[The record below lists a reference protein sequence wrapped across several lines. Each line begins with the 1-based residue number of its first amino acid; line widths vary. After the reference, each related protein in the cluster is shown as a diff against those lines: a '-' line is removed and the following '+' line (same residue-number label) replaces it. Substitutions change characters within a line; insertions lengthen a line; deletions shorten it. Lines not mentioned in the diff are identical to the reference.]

1 MTKVSTITPCYN
13 MSKYMK
19 GFLDNLSTQTHKDLE
34 IVLDHNDP
42 SDEEV
47 KLVEE
52 YNEQYDNILHI
63 KVEGVDPIGTSMNR
77 CIEYATGDYLCIWNV
92 DDLRTPD
99 SIEVMAK
106 ALDENPDVDFV
117 YGNYIIVPKFGS
129 TEGQYVDETGEKMNY
144 NRYDLGPY
152 FMFRKSLLEKSGVFD
167 EQLVQGADYDLALR
181 LAFNAKGLHLPI
193 NLGYYLNEG
202 LGQSTKPDSKQ
213 PIERTV
219 IELRYNIRVLEPH
232 LVPYTRT
239 YDVGNIIVDEE
250 KFQFLILDESHN
262 TEKIISDTQSSPYIK
277 WNDESLADLIR
288 NDNVYN
294 VFIFNKDGNHGYFSL
309 LHNLTSNIE
318 GTIVELGNRE
328 GLGILSIYDALSEKV
343 NYIHLIL

>member
-42 SDEEV
+42 FDEEV

-117 YGNYIIVPKFGS
+117 YGNYVIVPKFGS
-129 TEGQYVDETGEKMNY
+129 TEGQYVDESGREEELTTGMI
-144 NRYDLGPY
+144 LGPY

-202 LGQSTKPDSKQ
+202 LGQSTKPNSKQ

-232 LVPYTRT
+232 LVPYTRS
-239 YDVGNIIVDEE
+239 YDVDNIIVDEE
-250 KFQFLILDESHN
+250 KI
-262 TEKIISDTQSSPYIK
+262 PV
-277 WNDESLADLIR
+277 A
-288 NDNVYN
+288 
-294 VFIFNKDGNHGYFSL
+294 
-309 LHNLTSNIE
+309 NLT
-318 GTIVELGNRE
+318 
-328 GLGILSIYDALSEKV
+328 
-343 NYIHLIL
+343 

>member
-117 YGNYIIVPKFGS
+117 YGNYVIVPRFGG
-129 TEGQYVDETGEKMNY
+129 TEGQYVDETGREDELTTGMI
-144 NRYDLGPY
+144 LGPY
-152 FMFRKSLLEKSGVFD
+152 FMFRKSILEKSGVFD

-181 LAFNAKGLHLPI
+181 LALNGKGLHLPI

-202 LGQSTKPDSKQ
+202 LGQSTKPNSKQ

-232 LVPYTRT
+232 LVPYTRE
-239 YDVGNIIVDEE
+239 YDVENIIVDEE
-250 KFQFLILDESHN
+250 KIPVS
-262 TEKIISDTQSSPYIK
+262 
-277 WNDESLADLIR
+277 
-288 NDNVYN
+288 
-294 VFIFNKDGNHGYFSL
+294 
-309 LHNLTSNIE
+309 NL
-318 GTIVELGNRE
+318 
-328 GLGILSIYDALSEKV
+328 K
-343 NYIHLIL
+343 

>member
-106 ALDENPDVDFV
+106 ALDDNPDVDFV
-117 YGNYIIVPKFGS
+117 YGNYIIVPNFGG
-129 TEGQYVDETGEKMNY
+129 TQGQYVDETGREDELTTGMI
-144 NRYDLGPY
+144 LGPY
-152 FMFRKSLLEKSGVFD
+152 FMFRKSILEKSGVFD

-181 LAFNAKGLHLPI
+181 LAMNGKGLHLPI

-202 LGQSTKPDSKQ
+202 LGQSTKPNSKQ

-232 LVPYTRT
+232 LVPYTRS
-239 YDVGNIIVDEE
+239 YDVDNIIVDEE
-250 KFQFLILDESHN
+250 KIPVSTL
-262 TEKIISDTQSSPYIK
+262 K
-277 WNDESLADLIR
+277 
-288 NDNVYN
+288 
-294 VFIFNKDGNHGYFSL
+294 
-309 LHNLTSNIE
+309 
-318 GTIVELGNRE
+318 
-328 GLGILSIYDALSEKV
+328 
-343 NYIHLIL
+343 

>member
-1 MTKVSTITPCYN
+1 
-13 MSKYMK
+13 MK

-117 YGNYIIVPKFGS
+117 YGNYVIVPNFGG
-129 TEGQYVDETGEKMNY
+129 TEGQYVDETGREDELTTSMI
-144 NRYDLGPY
+144 LGPY
-152 FMFRKSLLEKSGVFD
+152 FMFRKSILEKSGVFD

-181 LAFNAKGLHLPI
+181 LALNGKGLHLPV

-202 LGQSTKPDSKQ
+202 LGQSTKPNSKQ

-219 IELRYNIRVLEPH
+219 IELRYGIRVLEPQ
-232 LVPYTRT
+232 LVPYTRE
-239 YDVGNIIVDEE
+239 YDVNNIIVDEE
-250 KFQFLILDESHN
+250 K
-262 TEKIISDTQSSPYIK
+262 ISVSTY
-277 WNDESLADLIR
+277 L
-288 NDNVYN
+288 
-294 VFIFNKDGNHGYFSL
+294 
-309 LHNLTSNIE
+309 
-318 GTIVELGNRE
+318 
-328 GLGILSIYDALSEKV
+328 
-343 NYIHLIL
+343 

>member
-42 SDEEV
+42 SDDEV

-52 YNEQYDNILHI
+52 YNEQHDNILHI

-92 DDLRTPD
+92 DDLRTSD
-99 SIEVMAK
+99 SIEVMAN

-129 TEGQYVDETGEKMNY
+129 TEGQYVDETGREDELTTGMI
-144 NRYDLGPY
+144 LGPY

-213 PIERTV
+213 PIDRTV

-239 YDVGNIIVDEE
+239 YDV
-250 KFQFLILDESHN
+250 
-262 TEKIISDTQSSPYIK
+262 
-277 WNDESLADLIR
+277 
-288 NDNVYN
+288 
-294 VFIFNKDGNHGYFSL
+294 
-309 LHNLTSNIE
+309 
-318 GTIVELGNRE
+318 
-328 GLGILSIYDALSEKV
+328 
-343 NYIHLIL
+343 

>member
-52 YNEQYDNILHI
+52 YNEEYDNILHI

-117 YGNYIIVPKFGS
+117 YGNYVIVPRFGS
-129 TEGQYVDETGEKMNY
+129 TEGQYVDETGREDELTTGMI
-144 NRYDLGPY
+144 LGPY
-152 FMFRKSLLEKSGVFD
+152 FMFRKSILEKSGVFD

-181 LAFNAKGLHLPI
+181 LALNGKGLHLPI

-202 LGQSTKPDSKQ
+202 LGQSTKPNSKQ

-232 LVPYTRT
+232 LVPYTRE
-239 YDVGNIIVDEE
+239 YDVENIIVDEE
-250 KFQFLILDESHN
+250 KIAVS
-262 TEKIISDTQSSPYIK
+262 
-277 WNDESLADLIR
+277 
-288 NDNVYN
+288 
-294 VFIFNKDGNHGYFSL
+294 
-309 LHNLTSNIE
+309 NL
-318 GTIVELGNRE
+318 
-328 GLGILSIYDALSEKV
+328 K
-343 NYIHLIL
+343 

>member
-42 SDEEV
+42 SEAEIN
-47 KLVEE
+47 LIEE
-52 YNEQYDNILHI
+52 YNEQYDNIFHI

-106 ALDENPDVDFV
+106 ALDDNPDVDFV
-117 YGNYIIVPKFGS
+117 YGNYTIVPNFGG
-129 TEGQYVDETGEKMNY
+129 TDGQYVDESGREDELTTGMI
-144 NRYDLGPY
+144 LGPF
-152 FMFRKSLLEKSGVFD
+152 FMFRKSLIEKSGIFD
-167 EQLVQGADYDLALR
+167 EQLIQGADYDLALR
-181 LAFNAKGLHLPI
+181 LAFNGKGLHLPV

-202 LGQSTKPDSKQ
+202 LGQSTKPNSKQ

-219 IELRYNIRVLEPH
+219 IEMRYNIRVLEPQ
-232 LVPYTRT
+232 LMPYTSE
-239 YDVGNIIVDEE
+239 YDVENIIVDEE
-250 KFQFLILDESHN
+250 KIPVS
-262 TEKIISDTQSSPYIK
+262 TYS
-277 WNDESLADLIR
+277 
-288 NDNVYN
+288 
-294 VFIFNKDGNHGYFSL
+294 
-309 LHNLTSNIE
+309 
-318 GTIVELGNRE
+318 
-328 GLGILSIYDALSEKV
+328 
-343 NYIHLIL
+343 

>member
-42 SDEEV
+42 SDQEV

-117 YGNYIIVPKFGS
+117 YGNYVIVPNFGG
-129 TEGQYVDETGEKMNY
+129 TEGQYVDETGREDELTTGMI
-144 NRYDLGPY
+144 LGPY
-152 FMFRKSLLEKSGVFD
+152 FMFRKSIIEKSGVFD

-181 LAFNAKGLHLPI
+181 LALNGKGLHLPI

-202 LGQSTKPDSKQ
+202 LGQSTKPNSKQ

-232 LVPYTRT
+232 LVPYTRE
-239 YDVGNIIVDEE
+239 YDVENIIVDEE
-250 KFQFLILDESHN
+250 KIAVS
-262 TEKIISDTQSSPYIK
+262 
-277 WNDESLADLIR
+277 
-288 NDNVYN
+288 
-294 VFIFNKDGNHGYFSL
+294 
-309 LHNLTSNIE
+309 NL
-318 GTIVELGNRE
+318 
-328 GLGILSIYDALSEKV
+328 K
-343 NYIHLIL
+343 

>member
-99 SIEVMAK
+99 SIEVMVK

-117 YGNYIIVPKFGS
+117 YGNYVIVPRFGG
-129 TEGQYVDETGEKMNY
+129 TEGQYVDETGREDELTTGMI
-144 NRYDLGPY
+144 LGPY

-181 LAFNAKGLHLPI
+181 LALNGKGLHLPI

-202 LGQSTKPDSKQ
+202 LGQSTKPNSKQ

-232 LVPYTRT
+232 LVPYTRE
-239 YDVGNIIVDEE
+239 YDVMNIIVDEE
-250 KFQFLILDESHN
+250 KIPVS
-262 TEKIISDTQSSPYIK
+262 
-277 WNDESLADLIR
+277 
-288 NDNVYN
+288 
-294 VFIFNKDGNHGYFSL
+294 
-309 LHNLTSNIE
+309 NL
-318 GTIVELGNRE
+318 
-328 GLGILSIYDALSEKV
+328 K
-343 NYIHLIL
+343 

>member
-106 ALDENPDVDFV
+106 ALDENSDVDFV
-117 YGNYIIVPKFGS
+117 YGNYTIVPNFGG
-129 TEGQYVDETGEKMNY
+129 TEGQYVDETGREDELTTGMI
-144 NRYDLGPY
+144 LGPY
-152 FMFRKSLLEKSGVFD
+152 FMFRKSILEKSGVFD

-181 LAFNAKGLHLPI
+181 LAMNGKGLHLPI

-202 LGQSTKPDSKQ
+202 LGQSTKPNSKQ

-219 IELRYNIRVLEPH
+219 IEMRYDIRVLEPQ
-232 LVPYTRT
+232 LIPYTSE
-239 YDVGNIIVDEE
+239 YDIENIIVDEE
-250 KFQFLILDESHN
+250 KI
-262 TEKIISDTQSSPYIK
+262 P
-277 WNDESLADLIR
+277 
-288 NDNVYN
+288 V
-294 VFIFNKDGNHGYFSL
+294 
-309 LHNLTSNIE
+309 SNF
-318 GTIVELGNRE
+318 R
-328 GLGILSIYDALSEKV
+328 
-343 NYIHLIL
+343 

>member
-47 KLVEE
+47 KLVED

-106 ALDENPDVDFV
+106 ALDDNSDVDFV
-117 YGNYIIVPKFGS
+117 YGNYTIVPNFGG
-129 TEGQYVDETGEKMNY
+129 TQGQYVDETGREDELTTGMI
-144 NRYDLGPY
+144 LGPY
-152 FMFRKSLLEKSGVFD
+152 FMFRKSILEKSGVFD

-181 LAFNAKGLHLPI
+181 LAFNGKGLHLPI

-202 LGQSTKPDSKQ
+202 LGQSTKPNSKQ
-213 PIERTV
+213 PIERTD
-219 IELRYNIRVLEPH
+219 IELRYRINVLEPH
-232 LVPYTRT
+232 LVPYTRE
-239 YDVGNIIVDEE
+239 YDVENIIVDEE
-250 KFQFLILDESHN
+250 KIPVSTL
-262 TEKIISDTQSSPYIK
+262 K
-277 WNDESLADLIR
+277 
-288 NDNVYN
+288 
-294 VFIFNKDGNHGYFSL
+294 
-309 LHNLTSNIE
+309 
-318 GTIVELGNRE
+318 
-328 GLGILSIYDALSEKV
+328 
-343 NYIHLIL
+343 

>member
-42 SDEEV
+42 SDGEV

-52 YNEQYDNILHI
+52 YNEEYDNILHI

-117 YGNYIIVPKFGS
+117 YGNYVIVPRFGG
-129 TEGQYVDETGEKMNY
+129 TEGQYVDETGREDELTTGMI
-144 NRYDLGPY
+144 LGPY
-152 FMFRKSLLEKSGVFD
+152 FMFRKKILEKSGVFD

-181 LAFNAKGLHLPI
+181 LAFNGKGLHLPI

-202 LGQSTKPDSKQ
+202 LGQSTKPNSKQ

-232 LVPYTRT
+232 LVPETRE
-239 YDVGNIIVDEE
+239 YDVMNIIVD
-250 KFQFLILDESHN
+250 D
-262 TEKIISDTQSSPYIK
+262 EKIP
-277 WNDESLADLIR
+277 
-288 NDNVYN
+288 V
-294 VFIFNKDGNHGYFSL
+294 
-309 LHNLTSNIE
+309 SNF
-318 GTIVELGNRE
+318 
-328 GLGILSIYDALSEKV
+328 KQ
-343 NYIHLIL
+343 

>member
-117 YGNYIIVPKFGS
+117 YGNYVIVPKFGG
-129 TEGQYVDETGEKMNY
+129 TEGQYVDETGREDELTTGMI
-144 NRYDLGPY
+144 LGPY
-152 FMFRKSLLEKSGVFD
+152 FMFRKSILEKSGVFD

-181 LAFNAKGLHLPI
+181 LALNGKGLHLPI

-202 LGQSTKPDSKQ
+202 LGQSTKPNSKQ

-232 LVPYTRT
+232 LVPYTRQ
-239 YDVGNIIVDEE
+239 YDVENIIVDEE
-250 KFQFLILDESHN
+250 KIPVS
-262 TEKIISDTQSSPYIK
+262 
-277 WNDESLADLIR
+277 
-288 NDNVYN
+288 
-294 VFIFNKDGNHGYFSL
+294 
-309 LHNLTSNIE
+309 NL
-318 GTIVELGNRE
+318 
-328 GLGILSIYDALSEKV
+328 K
-343 NYIHLIL
+343 

>member
-13 MSKYMK
+13 MSKYMR

-92 DDLRTPD
+92 DDLRTAD

-117 YGNYIIVPKFGS
+117 YGNYVIVPNFGG
-129 TEGQYVDETGEKMNY
+129 TEGQYVDETGREDELTTGMI
-144 NRYDLGPY
+144 LGPY
-152 FMFRKSLLEKSGVFD
+152 FMFRKSILEKSGIFD

-181 LAFNAKGLHLPI
+181 LALNGKGLHLPI

-202 LGQSTKPDSKQ
+202 LGQSTKPNSKQ

-232 LVPYTRT
+232 LVPYTRE
-239 YDVGNIIVDEE
+239 YDVENIIVDEE
-250 KFQFLILDESHN
+250 KIPVSTL
-262 TEKIISDTQSSPYIK
+262 K
-277 WNDESLADLIR
+277 
-288 NDNVYN
+288 
-294 VFIFNKDGNHGYFSL
+294 
-309 LHNLTSNIE
+309 
-318 GTIVELGNRE
+318 
-328 GLGILSIYDALSEKV
+328 
-343 NYIHLIL
+343 

>member
-47 KLVEE
+47 KLVED

-99 SIEVMAK
+99 SIEIMAK

-117 YGNYIIVPKFGS
+117 YGNYVIVPNFGG
-129 TEGQYVDETGEKMNY
+129 TQGQYVDETGREGELTTGMI
-144 NRYDLGPY
+144 LGPY
-152 FMFRKSLLEKSGVFD
+152 FMFR
-167 EQLVQGADYDLALR
+167 
-181 LAFNAKGLHLPI
+181 
-193 NLGYYLNEG
+193 
-202 LGQSTKPDSKQ
+202 
-213 PIERTV
+213 
-219 IELRYNIRVLEPH
+219 
-232 LVPYTRT
+232 
-239 YDVGNIIVDEE
+239 
-250 KFQFLILDESHN
+250 
-262 TEKIISDTQSSPYIK
+262 
-277 WNDESLADLIR
+277 
-288 NDNVYN
+288 
-294 VFIFNKDGNHGYFSL
+294 
-309 LHNLTSNIE
+309 
-318 GTIVELGNRE
+318 
-328 GLGILSIYDALSEKV
+328 
-343 NYIHLIL
+343 

>member
-129 TEGQYVDETGEKMNY
+129 TQGQYVDESGREEELTTGMI
-144 NRYDLGPY
+144 LGPY

-202 LGQSTKPDSKQ
+202 LGQSTKPNSKQ

-232 LVPYTRT
+232 LVPYTRS

-250 KFQFLILDESHN
+250 KI
-262 TEKIISDTQSSPYIK
+262 P
-277 WNDESLADLIR
+277 
-288 NDNVYN
+288 V
-294 VFIFNKDGNHGYFSL
+294 
-309 LHNLTSNIE
+309 SNF
-318 GTIVELGNRE
+318 R
-328 GLGILSIYDALSEKV
+328 
-343 NYIHLIL
+343 

>member
-42 SDEEV
+42 SEEEV
-47 KLVEE
+47 KMVEE
-52 YNEQYDNILHI
+52 YNEKHDNILHI
-63 KVEGVDPIGTSMNR
+63 KVDGVDPIGTSMNR

-129 TEGQYVDETGEKMNY
+129 TQGQYVDETGREDELTTGMI
-144 NRYDLGPY
+144 LGPY

-202 LGQSTKPDSKQ
+202 LGQSTKPNSKQ

-232 LVPYTRT
+232 LVPYTRS
-239 YDVGNIIVDEE
+239 YDVANIIVDEE
-250 KFQFLILDESHN
+250 KI
-262 TEKIISDTQSSPYIK
+262 P
-277 WNDESLADLIR
+277 
-288 NDNVYN
+288 V
-294 VFIFNKDGNHGYFSL
+294 
-309 LHNLTSNIE
+309 SNF
-318 GTIVELGNRE
+318 R
-328 GLGILSIYDALSEKV
+328 
-343 NYIHLIL
+343 

>member
-117 YGNYIIVPKFGS
+117 YGNYVIVPNFGG
-129 TEGQYVDETGEKMNY
+129 TEGQYVDETGREDELTTGMI
-144 NRYDLGPY
+144 LGPY
-152 FMFRKSLLEKSGVFD
+152 FMFRKSILEKSGVFD
-167 EQLVQGADYDLALR
+167 EQLIQGADYDLALR
-181 LAFNAKGLHLPI
+181 LALNGKGLHLPI

-202 LGQSTKPDSKQ
+202 LGQSTKPNSKQ

-232 LVPYTRT
+232 LVPYTRE
-239 YDVGNIIVDEE
+239 YDVENIIVDEE
-250 KFQFLILDESHN
+250 KIAVS
-262 TEKIISDTQSSPYIK
+262 
-277 WNDESLADLIR
+277 
-288 NDNVYN
+288 
-294 VFIFNKDGNHGYFSL
+294 
-309 LHNLTSNIE
+309 NL
-318 GTIVELGNRE
+318 
-328 GLGILSIYDALSEKV
+328 K
-343 NYIHLIL
+343 

>member
-42 SDEEV
+42 TDEEV

-117 YGNYIIVPKFGS
+117 YGNYVIVPKFGS
-129 TEGQYVDETGEKMNY
+129 TEGQYVDETGREDELTTGMI
-144 NRYDLGPY
+144 LGPY
-152 FMFRKSLLEKSGVFD
+152 FMFRKSILEKSGIFD

-181 LAFNAKGLHLPI
+181 LAMNGKGLHLPI

-202 LGQSTKPDSKQ
+202 LGQSTKPNSKQ

-232 LVPYTRT
+232 LVPYTRS
-239 YDVGNIIVDEE
+239 YDVDNIIVDEE
-250 KFQFLILDESHN
+250 KIPVS
-262 TEKIISDTQSSPYIK
+262 
-277 WNDESLADLIR
+277 
-288 NDNVYN
+288 
-294 VFIFNKDGNHGYFSL
+294 
-309 LHNLTSNIE
+309 NL
-318 GTIVELGNRE
+318 R
-328 GLGILSIYDALSEKV
+328 
-343 NYIHLIL
+343 

>member
-13 MSKYMK
+13 MGRYIK
-19 GFLDNLSTQTHKDLE
+19 GFLENVSTQTHKDLE

-42 SDEEV
+42 TEAEV

-52 YNEQYDNILHI
+52 HNEKYDNIFHI
-63 KVEGVDPIGTSMNR
+63 QVEGVDPIGISMNR
-77 CIEYATGDYLCIWNV
+77 CIENATGDYLCIWNV
-92 DDLRTPD
+92 DDLRTSD

-106 ALDENPDVDFV
+106 TLDDNPDVDFV

-129 TEGQYVDETGEKMNY
+129 TEGQYVDETGREDELTTGMI
-144 NRYDLGPY
+144 LGPY

-202 LGQSTKPDSKQ
+202 LGQSTKPNSKQ

-232 LVPYTRT
+232 LVPETRE
-239 YDVGNIIVDEE
+239 YDVMNIIVD
-250 KFQFLILDESHN
+250 D
-262 TEKIISDTQSSPYIK
+262 EKIP
-277 WNDESLADLIR
+277 
-288 NDNVYN
+288 V
-294 VFIFNKDGNHGYFSL
+294 
-309 LHNLTSNIE
+309 SNF
-318 GTIVELGNRE
+318 
-328 GLGILSIYDALSEKV
+328 KQ
-343 NYIHLIL
+343 

>member
-52 YNEQYDNILHI
+52 YNDQYNNILHI

-129 TEGQYVDETGEKMNY
+129 IEGQYVDETGREDELTTGMI
-144 NRYDLGPY
+144 LGPY

-202 LGQSTKPDSKQ
+202 LGQSTKPNSKQ

-232 LVPYTRT
+232 LVPYTRS

-250 KFQFLILDESHN
+250 KI
-262 TEKIISDTQSSPYIK
+262 P
-277 WNDESLADLIR
+277 
-288 NDNVYN
+288 V
-294 VFIFNKDGNHGYFSL
+294 
-309 LHNLTSNIE
+309 SNF
-318 GTIVELGNRE
+318 R
-328 GLGILSIYDALSEKV
+328 
-343 NYIHLIL
+343 

>member
-52 YNEQYDNILHI
+52 YNEEYDNILHI

-117 YGNYIIVPKFGS
+117 YGNYVIVPRFGG
-129 TEGQYVDETGEKMNY
+129 TEGQYVDETGREDELKTGMI
-144 NRYDLGPY
+144 LGPY

-181 LAFNAKGLHLPI
+181 LALNGKGLHLPI

-202 LGQSTKPDSKQ
+202 LGQSTKPNSKQ

-232 LVPYTRT
+232 LVPYTRE
-239 YDVGNIIVDEE
+239 YDVENIIVDEE
-250 KFQFLILDESHN
+250 KI
-262 TEKIISDTQSSPYIK
+262 PV
-277 WNDESLADLIR
+277 A
-288 NDNVYN
+288 
-294 VFIFNKDGNHGYFSL
+294 
-309 LHNLTSNIE
+309 NL
-318 GTIVELGNRE
+318 
-328 GLGILSIYDALSEKV
+328 K
-343 NYIHLIL
+343 

>member
-117 YGNYIIVPKFGS
+117 YGNYVIVPRFGG
-129 TEGQYVDETGEKMNY
+129 TEGQYVDETGREDELKTGMI
-144 NRYDLGPY
+144 LGPY

-202 LGQSTKPDSKQ
+202 LGQSTKPNSKQ

-219 IELRYNIRVLEPH
+219 IELRYNIKVLEPH
-232 LVPYTRT
+232 LVPYTRE

-250 KFQFLILDESHN
+250 KI
-262 TEKIISDTQSSPYIK
+262 P
-277 WNDESLADLIR
+277 
-288 NDNVYN
+288 V
-294 VFIFNKDGNHGYFSL
+294 
-309 LHNLTSNIE
+309 SNF
-318 GTIVELGNRE
+318 R
-328 GLGILSIYDALSEKV
+328 
-343 NYIHLIL
+343 